1 MKNQIKKDILDNM
14 IANLKKEVP
23 LLSEEEIKRI
33 GDAFYSGTENYM
45 FKRKEE
51 WTYPVLG

>member
-33 GDAFYSGTENYM
+33 GDSFYSGTENYM

-51 WTYPVLG
+51 

>member
-14 IANLKKEVP
+14 RANLKKEVP
-23 LLSEEEIKRI
+23 WLSEEEIKRI

-51 WTYPVLG
+51 